1 MSWQSYVDDHLMYE
15 ISPGHSLSAAAIVG
29 HDGNVWAQSATFP
42 ELKPGEVEKLLDGFN
57 ENSPLAQNGLF
68 LGGLKY
74 MVVQGDPGVAVRG
87 KKGPGGCCAR
97 KTNSALLIGLYDEP
111 CTPGECNVV
120 VEKLG
125 DYLYDQGY

>member
-1 MSWQSYVDDHLMYE
+1 MSWQDYINDHLMYE
-15 ISPGHSLSAAAIVG
+15 ISAGHTLTAAAIIG
-29 HDGNVWAQSATFP
+29 HNGSVWAQSDNFP
-42 ELKPGEVEKLLDGFN
+42 ELKDGEVQRLLDGF
-57 ENSPLAQNGLF
+57 EDVGSLAMNGLY

-74 MVVQGDPGVAVRG
+74 LVVQGDPGIVVRG

-97 KTNSALLIGLYDEP
+97 KTNQVLVIGLYDEP

-125 DYLYDQGY
+125 DYLYDQGF